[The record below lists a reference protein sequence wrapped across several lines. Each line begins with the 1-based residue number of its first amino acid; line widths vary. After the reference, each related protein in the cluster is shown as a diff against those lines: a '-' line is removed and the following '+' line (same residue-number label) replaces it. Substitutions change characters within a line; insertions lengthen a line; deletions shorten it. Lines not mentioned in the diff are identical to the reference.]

1 MVSLTK
7 VNGLVK
13 IDMASDYRNGQ
24 MEQDTKV
31 IGKIIKL
38 KEGGNFSIYLEIPM
52 KVNGKMIKQMAME
65 FTYIIKAQQ
74 NMKDSG
80 LMIFNREKD
89 YKYMQME
96 ISIKVN
102 FLKVEDMERVNI
114 PSQMVEY
121 TMDNG
126 IKAKWKEKEYLS
138 G

>member
-31 IGKIIKL
+31 IGKTIKP
-38 KEGGNFSIYLEIPM
+38 KEEESFSIFLEIYM